1 MLKLSVKKINYY
13 DYGKAGSTELGIL
26 DLTAIKKEKKSENIE
41 KITINFK
48 KLLTFLCNLIKY

>member
-41 KITINFK
+41 K
-48 KLLTFLCNLIKY
+48 LQ